1 MLIPNLLI
9 EQYRHILD
17 LKLNN
22 GASLALKVG
31 FTEQFH
37 QSSDNV
43 TVTEV
48 LEITRPDTNSVKL
61 TRAHQD
67 EEQHPF

>member
-1 MLIPNLLI
+1 MLILTLLI
-9 EQYRHILD
+9 EQYRHILHD

-22 GASLALKVG
+22 GASLDLKVG
-31 FTEQFH
+31 FTEQCYFH

-48 LEITRPDTNSVKL
+48 LEIPRPDTNSVKL

-67 EEQHPF
+67 WE